1 MRGAPDVAASR
12 VGSAESPVTVL
23 CIDGDSLDRA
33 QGLSDRL
40 DAPVAVCEAGC
51 SEAAFIPEPGPLY
64 LKVSRDGLSL
74 MRDGM
79 ELRPD
84 FAEML
89 PRIKQGALQREMLV
103 KAARVKGV
111 EAPRAVD
118 ATAGLGEDS
127 LLLAAA
133 GFTVTLCEA
142 DPVIAALLE
151 DALAR
156 ASAHEV
162 LGPATAGLG
171 EDSLLLAAAGF
182 TVTLCEADPVIAAL
196 LEDALARA
204 SAHEVL
210 GPIVERMH
218 LVAGDSRIALERA
231 GASTGAQPDVV
242 YLDPMFPGRTKSA
255 AVKKKFQ
262 LIHGAG
268 DSRIAL
274 ERAGAST
281 GAQPDVVYL
290 DPMFPGRTKSAAV
303 KKKFQLIH
311 GLERPTEPLDEESLL
326 QAALAARP
334 RKVVIKRPVK
344 GPYLAGVKPSHSIA
358 GKAVRYDCIVP
369 SR

>member
-1 MRGAPDVAASR
+1 MTGFRIEEDGMRGAPDVAVSR

-33 QGLSDRL
+33 RGLSDRL
-40 DAPVAVCEAGC
+40 AAPLAVCEPGC
-51 SEAAFIPEPGPLY
+51 SEVAFIPEPGLLY

-156 ASAHEV
+156 ASAHE
-162 LGPATAGLG
+162 A
-171 EDSLLLAAAGF
+171 
-182 TVTLCEADPVIAAL
+182 
-196 LEDALARA
+196 
-204 SAHEVL
+204 L

-218 LVAGDSRIALERA
+218 LV
-231 GASTGAQPDVV
+231 
-242 YLDPMFPGRTKSA
+242 
-255 AVKKKFQ
+255 
-262 LIHGAG
+262 AG

-326 QAALAARP
+326 QAALAAHP

-344 GPYLAGVKPSHSIA
+344 GPHLAGVKPSHAIA

-369 SR
+369 PR

>member
-12 VGSAESPVTVL
+12 AGSAESPVTVL
-23 CIDGDSLDRA
+23 CFDGGSLDRA

-40 DAPVAVCEAGC
+40 DAPLAVCEAGC
-51 SEAAFIPEPGPLY
+51 SEAAFIPEPGLLY

-162 LGPATAGLG
+162 LG
-171 EDSLLLAAAGF
+171 S
-182 TVTLCEADPVIAAL
+182 
-196 LEDALARA
+196 
-204 SAHEVL
+204 
-210 GPIVERMH
+210 IVERMH
-218 LVAGDSRIALERA
+218 LVAGDSRITLARA

-242 YLDPMFPGRTKSA
+242 YLDPMFPGRTKA
-255 AVKKKFQ
+255 
-262 LIHGAG
+262 
-268 DSRIAL
+268 
-274 ERAGAST
+274 
-281 GAQPDVVYL
+281 
-290 DPMFPGRTKSAAV
+290 AAV

-334 RKVVIKRPVK
+334 RKVVIKRLVK
-344 GPYLAGVKPSHSIA
+344 GPYLAGVKPSHAIA

-369 SR
+369 PR

>member
-23 CIDGDSLDRA
+23 CIDGDSLHRA

-40 DAPVAVCEAGC
+40 DAPLAVCEAGY
-51 SEAAFIPEPGPLY
+51 SEAAFIPEPGLLY

-162 LGPATAGLG
+162 LGP
-171 EDSLLLAAAGF
+171 
-182 TVTLCEADPVIAAL
+182 
-196 LEDALARA
+196 
-204 SAHEVL
+204 
-210 GPIVERMH
+210 IVERMH
-218 LVAGDSRIALERA
+218 LVAGDSRITLEW
-231 GASTGAQPDVV
+231 
-242 YLDPMFPGRTKSA
+242 
-255 AVKKKFQ
+255 
-262 LIHGAG
+262 
-268 DSRIAL
+268 
-274 ERAGAST
+274 AGAST

-326 QAALAARP
+326 QAALAAHP

-344 GPYLAGVKPSHSIA
+344 GPHLAGVKPSHTIA

-369 SR
+369 PR

>member
-1 MRGAPDVAASR
+1 M
-12 VGSAESPVTVL
+12 TVL
-23 CIDGDSLDRA
+23 CFDGGSLDRA

-51 SEAAFIPEPGPLY
+51 SEAAFIPEPGLLY

-162 LGPATAGLG
+162 LGP
-171 EDSLLLAAAGF
+171 
-182 TVTLCEADPVIAAL
+182 
-196 LEDALARA
+196 
-204 SAHEVL
+204 
-210 GPIVERMH
+210 IVER
-218 LVAGDSRIALERA
+218 ARSRRQPHHPRA
-231 GASTGAQPDVV
+231 GRASTGAQPDVV
-242 YLDPMFPGRTKSA
+242 YLDPVAPAHQDAAARKFPA
-255 AVKKKFQ
+255 
-262 LIHGAG
+262 
-268 DSRIAL
+268 
-274 ERAGAST
+274 
-281 GAQPDVVYL
+281 
-290 DPMFPGRTKSAAV
+290 
-303 KKKFQLIH
+303 IH
-311 GLERPTEPLDEESLL
+311 GLSARPSPRRESLP
-326 QAALAARP
+326 RP
-334 RKVVIKRPVK
+334 RAR
-344 GPYLAGVKPSHSIA
+344 
-358 GKAVRYDCIVP
+358 VRAK
-369 SR
+369 S

>member
-1 MRGAPDVAASR
+1 MRGAPDVAASGI
-12 VGSAESPVTVL
+12 GSPESPVTVL

-40 DAPVAVCEAGC
+40 DAPLAVDGADFPSRHFEQG
-51 SEAAFIPEPGPLY
+51 SHLSGAAFIPEPGRLY

-162 LGPATAGLG
+162 LGP
-171 EDSLLLAAAGF
+171 
-182 TVTLCEADPVIAAL
+182 
-196 LEDALARA
+196 
-204 SAHEVL
+204 
-210 GPIVERMH
+210 IVERMH
-218 LVAGDSRIALERA
+218 LVAGDSRITLERA
-231 GASTGAQPDVV
+231 GASA
-242 YLDPMFPGRTKSA
+242 
-255 AVKKKFQ
+255 
-262 LIHGAG
+262 
-268 DSRIAL
+268 
-274 ERAGAST
+274 

-344 GPYLAGVKPSHSIA
+344 GPYLAGVKPSHAIA

-369 SR
+369 PR

>member
-1 MRGAPDVAASR
+1 MRGAPDVAASG
-12 VGSAESPVTVL
+12 VGSTESPVTVL

-40 DAPVAVCEAGC
+40 AAPLTVCEPGC
-51 SEAAFIPEPGPLY
+51 TEAAFIPEPGLLY
-64 LKVSRDGLSL
+64 LKVFRDGLSL

-156 ASAHEV
+156 ASV
-162 LGPATAGLG
+162 
-171 EDSLLLAAAGF
+171 
-182 TVTLCEADPVIAAL
+182 
-196 LEDALARA
+196 
-204 SAHEVL
+204 HEVL

-218 LVAGDSRIALERA
+218 LVAGDSRAVLAEFGTA
-231 GASTGAQPDVV
+231 PDI
-242 YLDPMFPGRTKSA
+242 R
-255 AVKKKFQ
+255 
-262 LIHGAG
+262 
-268 DSRIAL
+268 
-274 ERAGAST
+274 
-281 GAQPDVVYL
+281 PDVVYL

-326 QAALAARP
+326 QAALAAHP

-344 GPYLAGVKPSHSIA
+344 GPYLAGVKPSHAIA

-369 SR
+369 PR

>member
-40 DAPVAVCEAGC
+40 AAPLAVCEPGC
-51 SEAAFIPEPGPLY
+51 SEAAFIPEPGFLY

-162 LGPATAGLG
+162 LGP
-171 EDSLLLAAAGF
+171 
-182 TVTLCEADPVIAAL
+182 
-196 LEDALARA
+196 
-204 SAHEVL
+204 
-210 GPIVERMH
+210 IVERMH
-218 LVAGDSRIALERA
+218 LV
-231 GASTGAQPDVV
+231 
-242 YLDPMFPGRTKSA
+242 
-255 AVKKKFQ
+255 
-262 LIHGAG
+262 AG

-326 QAALAARP
+326 QAALAAHP

-344 GPYLAGVKPSHSIA
+344 GPHLAGVKPSHAIA

-369 SR
+369 PR

>member
-12 VGSAESPVTVL
+12 AGSAESPVTVL
-23 CIDGDSLDRA
+23 CFDGGSLDRA

-40 DAPVAVCEAGC
+40 DAPLAVCEAGC
-51 SEAAFIPEPGPLY
+51 SEAAFIPEPGLLY

-156 ASAHEV
+156 V
-162 LGPATAGLG
+162 
-171 EDSLLLAAAGF
+171 
-182 TVTLCEADPVIAAL
+182 
-196 LEDALARA
+196 

-218 LVAGDSRIALERA
+218 LV
-231 GASTGAQPDVV
+231 
-242 YLDPMFPGRTKSA
+242 
-255 AVKKKFQ
+255 
-262 LIHGAG
+262 AG

-326 QAALAARP
+326 QAALAAHP

-344 GPYLAGVKPSHSIA
+344 GPYLAGVKPSHAIA

-369 SR
+369 PR

>member
-1 MRGAPDVAASR
+1 MRGAPDVAASG
-12 VGSAESPVTVL
+12 VGSTESPVTVL
-23 CIDGDSLDRA
+23 CIDGGSLDRA

-40 DAPVAVCEAGC
+40 DAPLAVDGADFPSRHFEQGPHLAG
-51 SEAAFIPEPGPLY
+51 AAFIPEPGRLY

-162 LGPATAGLG
+162 LGP
-171 EDSLLLAAAGF
+171 
-182 TVTLCEADPVIAAL
+182 
-196 LEDALARA
+196 
-204 SAHEVL
+204 
-210 GPIVERMH
+210 IVERMH
-218 LVAGDSRIALERA
+218 LV
-231 GASTGAQPDVV
+231 
-242 YLDPMFPGRTKSA
+242 
-255 AVKKKFQ
+255 
-262 LIHGAG
+262 AG

-344 GPYLAGVKPSHSIA
+344 GPYLAGVKPSHAIA

-369 SR
+369 PR

>member
-1 MRGAPDVAASR
+1 MRGALDVAAPR
-12 VGSAESPVTVL
+12 AGSAESPVTVF
-23 CIDGDSLDRA
+23 CVDGDSLDRA

-40 DAPVAVCEAGC
+40 GAPLTVDGADFPSRHFEQGPHL
-51 SEAAFIPEPGPLY
+51 SGAAFIPEPGRLY

-111 EAPRAVD
+111 GAPRAVD
-118 ATAGLGEDS
+118 
-127 LLLAAA
+127 
-133 GFTVTLCEA
+133 
-142 DPVIAALLE
+142 
-151 DALAR
+151 
-156 ASAHEV
+156 
-162 LGPATAGLG
+162 ATAGLG

-218 LVAGDSRIALERA
+218 LVAGDSCI
-231 GASTGAQPDVV
+231 T
-242 YLDPMFPGRTKSA
+242 
-255 AVKKKFQ
+255 
-262 LIHGAG
+262 
-268 DSRIAL
+268 L

-344 GPYLAGVKPSHSIA
+344 GPYLAGVKPSHAIA

-369 SR
+369 PR

>member
-12 VGSAESPVTVL
+12 AGSAESPVTVL
-23 CIDGDSLDRA
+23 CFDGDSLDRA

-40 DAPVAVCEAGC
+40 DAPLAVCEPGC
-51 SEAAFIPEPGPLY
+51 SGAAFIPELGLLY

-111 EAPRAVD
+111 EVPRAVD

-156 ASAHEV
+156 PVELDSRELLDGGIANSIPAAWMVAQGYDRNVVV
-162 LGPATAGLG
+162 LTQPAGFVKEPNRLMPLLKRAYGTYPKLV
-171 EDSLLLAAAGF
+171 ELLANRHVRYNAQLEEVARLERDGKAL
-182 TVTLCEADPVIAAL
+182 VIRPSESVKAPLVVKDPEILERIYQVGRRDGEA
-196 LEDALARA
+196 
-204 SAHEVL
+204 
-210 GPIVERMH
+210 
-218 LVAGDSRIALERA
+218 RIA
-231 GASTGAQPDVV
+231 DV
-242 YLDPMFPGRTKSA
+242 RC
-255 AVKKKFQ
+255 
-262 LIHGAG
+262 
-268 DSRIAL
+268 
-274 ERAGAST
+274 
-281 GAQPDVVYL
+281 
-290 DPMFPGRTKSAAV
+290 
-303 KKKFQLIH
+303 
-311 GLERPTEPLDEESLL
+311 
-326 QAALAARP
+326 
-334 RKVVIKRPVK
+334 
-344 GPYLAGVKPSHSIA
+344 YLA
-358 GKAVRYDCIVP
+358 
-369 SR
+369 

>member
-1 MRGAPDVAASR
+1 MRGAPDAAASR

-23 CIDGDSLDRA
+23 CFDGGSLDRA

-51 SEAAFIPEPGPLY
+51 SEAAFIPEPGLLY

-162 LGPATAGLG
+162 LGP
-171 EDSLLLAAAGF
+171 
-182 TVTLCEADPVIAAL
+182 
-196 LEDALARA
+196 
-204 SAHEVL
+204 
-210 GPIVERMH
+210 IVERMH
-218 LVAGDSRIALERA
+218 LV
-231 GASTGAQPDVV
+231 
-242 YLDPMFPGRTKSA
+242 
-255 AVKKKFQ
+255 
-262 LIHGAG
+262 AG

-326 QAALAARP
+326 QAALAAHP

-344 GPYLAGVKPSHSIA
+344 GPYLAGVKPSHAIA

-369 SR
+369 PR